1 METGLEPWK
10 NGGVKL
16 LRLNGIWPVLVLLA
30 GTLSLLYLWFSL
42 FPGRVAPETWQ
53 YFSAGQVDLGR
64 QYNKILRLMF
74 IGSFFSQAAFL
85 LWLVFTGRAAA
96 LSRWSEQAAGGNY
109 TASLLL
115 FFLVLWLA
123 LLVLELPFNFF
134 SSYVWQHQWGFST
147 QSLASW
153 WSDYVRSAGLGL
165 VLAAAGAV
173 ILFRV
178 MGRWPGAWWLAGA
191 ALFSAWLVIQ
201 SYLWP
206 VLVSPLFNRFEPA
219 ADPAVISMVQELS
232 QKAGL
237 PVDQVLVMD
246 ASRRT
251 NRANAYFA
259 GLGGTRRIVLYDTLL
274 RDYPPDQVRAVVA
287 HEMAHWSK
295 GHIVRGLAL
304 GALGSFALWGL
315 LFLTLRSTVPLV
327 CGRYPPG
334 AWAVILLFFLLVSF
348 AGTPLQNYF
357 SRGMEREADRVAVML
372 TGDVEGAVRLQEDLA
387 VKNLS
392 DVAPAPFIRWFSYS
406 HPPAVSRIEQ
416 IRQAGGQACR

>member
-1 METGLEPWK
+1 M
-10 NGGVKL
+10 
-16 LRLNGIWPVLVLLA
+16 RLNGIWLVLVLLTVA
-30 GTLSLLYLWFSL
+30 FSLLYLWFTL
-42 FPGRVAPETWQ
+42 FPGRVTPETWQ
-53 YFSAGQVDLGR
+53 YFSAGQVELGR
-64 QYNKILRLMF
+64 QYNKILRLVF
-74 IGSFFSQAAFL
+74 IGGFLSQAAFL
-85 LWLVFTGRAAA
+85 LWLVFSGRAAA

-109 TASLLL
+109 ILSLLL

-123 LLVLELPFNFF
+123 LLVLDLPFNFF

-147 QSLASW
+147 QNLASW
-153 WSDYVRSAGLGL
+153 WSDYIKSAGLRL
-165 VLAAAGAV
+165 VFGAAGAV
-173 ILFRV
+173 ILFQV
-178 MGRWPGAWWLAGA
+178 MGRWPRTWWLAGA
-191 ALFSAWLVIQ
+191 VLFSAWLVIE

-206 VLVSPLFNRFEPA
+206 VLIAPLFNRFEPA
-219 ADPAVISMVQELS
+219 ADPAVVSMVQELS

-287 HEMAHWSK
+287 HEMAHWRQ

-304 GALGSFALWGL
+304 GVLGNFALWGL
-315 LFLTLRSTVPLV
+315 LFLTLRSTVPLAG
-327 CGRYPPG
+327 GRYPPG
-334 AWAVILLFFLLVSF
+334 AWAVILLFFLLVTF

-357 SRGMEREADRVAVML
+357 SRGMEQEADRVAVML
-372 TGDVEGAVRLQEDLA
+372 TGDVEGAVRLQQDLA
-387 VKNLS
+387 AKNLS

-416 IRQAGGQACR
+416 ILEAGTQACR